1 MTLSAVPET
10 PVIEM
15 TVIETPAIEVIADSE
30 AAAVALDPVRSRI
43 LAALPEPGSATTV
56 AAAVG
61 ETRQKVNYH
70 LRLLEAHGLVR
81 LVAERPRRGLT
92 ERVVVASARSYVVS
106 PEALGPSAAPDPR
119 PAGPDPSPASGEPG
133 AGGDATEAGAAPVP
147 GIDHQS
153 SAYLLAVAAR
163 TLREVADLGRRAAGA
178 RRQLATLTI
187 DTEIRFA
194 SAADRAAFTAE
205 LASAV
210 TDLAARYHDESAAK
224 GRWHRLVVAAH
235 PRPDQSRPDQPNDSG
250 GDRQP

>member
-1 MTLSAVPET
+1 MPGVPL
-10 PVIEM
+10 PDGDV
-15 TVIETPAIEVIADSE
+15 ADIEVIADAQ
-30 AAAVALDPVRSRI
+30 AAAMALDPVRARI
-43 LAALPEPGSATTV
+43 LAALSEPGSATTV

-81 LVAERPRRGLT
+81 LLAERPRRGLT
-92 ERVVVASARSYVVS
+92 ERVMVASARSYVVS
-106 PEALGPSAAPDPR
+106 PGALGPSAAPDPA
-119 PAGPDPSPASGEPG
+119 PAATGRAG
-133 AGGDATEAGAAPVP
+133 AGVDDATVSAA
-147 GIDHQS
+147 GIDRHS

-205 LASAV
+205 LAAAV
-210 TDLAARYHDESAAK
+210 AALAARYHDESAAA

-235 PRPDQSRPDQPNDSG
+235 PRPNQDP
-250 GDRQP
+250 